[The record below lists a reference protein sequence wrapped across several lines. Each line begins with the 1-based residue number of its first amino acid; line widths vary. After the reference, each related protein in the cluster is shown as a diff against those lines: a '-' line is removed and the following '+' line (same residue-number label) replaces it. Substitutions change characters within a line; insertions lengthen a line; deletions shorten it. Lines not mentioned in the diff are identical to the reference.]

1 MLLVKYLSIKKN
13 KLFFIYADR
22 IDFSLYKK
30 MKNSGLLILE
40 NLIRLTRSSE
50 NKFKRGNFK
59 GALDEKL
66 KAKAILK
73 SKSCD
78 EKIIKKY
85 RKELSRL
92 YDSKFDLIFD
102 HKLKIDEIKIN
113 EIVKMLELKSEEKL
127 KNLDYRGAIKALRRA
142 EKYISN

>member
-1 MLLVKYLSIKKN
+1 
-13 KLFFIYADR
+13 
-22 IDFSLYKK
+22 
-30 MKNSGLLILE
+30 MKDSNELILG
-40 NLIRLTRSSE
+40 NIIKLTRLSE
-50 NKFKRGNFK
+50 KKFKLGNFK
-59 GALDEKL
+59 GAIDDKI
-66 KAKAILK
+66 KANSILK

-78 EKIIKKY
+78 EKIIEKY
-85 RKELSRL
+85 REELSSL
-92 YDSKFDLIFD
+92 YSSRFDLIFD